1 MKDFK
6 LKNESKYY
14 ILNEEDMFLINEV
27 VLKRKKGLFTGMVFR
42 INKFVHIDFLD
53 FNSKVITICDNR
65 L

>member
-27 VLKRKKGLFTGMVFR
+27 LLKRKAGLFTGIVFR

-53 FNSKVITICDNR
+53 FNSKVITICDNI

>member
-1 MKDFK
+1 MKEIK
-6 LKNESKYY
+6 IKNESKYY

-27 VLKRKKGLFTGMVFR
+27 VLKRKIGLFTGIVFR

-53 FNSKVITICDNR
+53 FNSKIITICDNR

>member
-14 ILNEEDMFLINEV
+14 ILNEE
-27 VLKRKKGLFTGMVFR
+27 GMVFR

-53 FNSKVITICDNR
+53 FNSKVITICDNI

>member
-14 ILNEEDMFLINEV
+14 ILNEEDMFIINEV
-27 VLKRKKGLFTGMVFR
+27 VIKAKLKLFTGIVFR

-53 FNSKVITICDNR
+53 FNSKIITICDNR

>member
-27 VLKRKKGLFTGMVFR
+27 VLKKKLGLFTGIVFR